1 MATFYSDTM
10 SSNQLTST
18 WDSQFRADQSL
29 RGSRLRIASGN
40 WTNGS
45 DTSTVDASAVIVAYI
60 LRDTDRVWDLF
71 AYGNGEE
78 DDSITVNVGVYQWSS
93 QTGLGAAA
101 DADEFATALTIGQT
115 AATSVSVFDEA
126 GVTGRRRGQ
135 TLAELT
141 GVTCAGNE
149 WAVCLVT
156 SGAIDQADYEIGSY
170 CYYTAGD

>member
-45 DTSTVDASAVIVAYI
+45 DISTVNAAAVIVAYI
-60 LRDTDRVWDLF
+60 LKDTDRVWDLF
-71 AYGNGEE
+71 AYGNGAETG
-78 DDSITVNVGVYQWSS
+78 ITVNVGVYQWSS
-93 QTGLGAAA
+93 QDGLGAVA
-101 DADEFATALTIGQT
+101 DADEFATLLTIGST
-115 AATSVSVFDEA
+115 AANAVSVFDEA
-126 GVTGRRRGQ
+126 AVTGRRRGQ

-141 GVTCAGNE
+141 GVACTGNE
-149 WAVCLVT
+149 WAVCLGT
-156 SGAIDQADYEIGSY
+156 SGAINAADFEIGSY